1 MSKLRD
7 IKRRTTSIRKIK
19 KITGALEIVA
29 LTRLKRTESAT
40 LGARLYFDK
49 IREVLLGISQNIVYK
64 KHPIFTR
71 RKGASDVG
79 IICITSD
86 KGLCGNFNNSVFQN
100 LIKFAKER
108 PGKKKLVVIGK
119 KGLSHFSRIEEFQIK
134 HHYVDISK
142 LDIHELLGEIVEK
155 LIKEYLDGELGE
167 LYLIF
172 NKFKLQLLGQANI
185 LKLLPM
191 EFEIKKGLARDYI
204 YEPDNETVFNKLLVE
219 FLSNQIYHGI
229 LESRCAEEMARMI
242 AMKQA
247 TESADEMIGALT
259 RKYHKERQRVITS
272 ELLDIVN
279 AIR

>member
-1 MSKLRD
+1 MSRLRD
-7 IKRRTTSIRKIK
+7 IKRRTTSIEKIK

-29 LTRLKRTESAT
+29 LTRLKRTEGLT
-40 LGARLYFDK
+40 LNARTYFDK

-64 KHPIFTR
+64 KHPIFN
-71 RKGASDVG
+71 KNKNASSVG

-100 LIKFAKER
+100 TLEFAKKH

-119 KGLSHFSRIEEFQIK
+119 KGLSYFSKKSDFEVK
-134 HHYVDISK
+134 HHYVDIWRRDVGS
-142 LDIHELLGEIVEK
+142 LLNEIVQK
-155 LIKEYLDGELGE
+155 LIDEYISGELGE
-167 LYLIF
+167 LYLVF

-191 EFEIKKGLARDYI
+191 ELKMEKTVARDYI
-204 YEPDNETVFNKLLVE
+204 YEPDSETVFNELLVE
-219 FLSNQIYHGI
+219 FLSNQIYQGM

-247 TESADEMIGALT
+247 TESADEMIGSFML
-259 RKYHKERQRVITS
+259 KYHKERQRVITS

-279 AIR
+279 ATR